1 MKIIIVN
8 KGGYKFSKSVL
19 ENKLTT
25 FLSQK
30 KLPQEILIEIV
41 IVNTG
46 DMVQLSKMYLH
57 EKAGSVHNVLSFVES
72 EVRDFILPPDKFK
85 RLGTVAICYPVAKEE
100 AKEEGIL
107 VDDKVYE
114 LAKHGLLHL
123 LGQHHN

>member
-8 KGGYKFSKSVL
+8 KGGFKFSKSVL
-19 ENKLTT
+19 ENKLTA
-25 FLSQK
+25 FLNQK
-30 KLPQEILIEIV
+30 QLPQRTLFEVAIV
-41 IVNTG
+41 DTG

-57 EKAGSVHNVLSFVES
+57 EKEGSAHNVLSFVES

-85 RLGTVAICYPVAKEE
+85 RLGTIAICYPVAKYESK
-100 AKEEGIL
+100 KEGVSID
-107 VDDKVYE
+107 VKVYE